1 MAGLVKTYT
10 GDLTQSVAK
19 RIYEAA
25 LVGDEYRQDAKN
37 IIDPEKAGV
46 DDFKLNRGEFFGHA
60 LRAKATSWLPR
71 RFQHQMPDLQ
81 GSDYLMRGQKRTIM
95 SPFASPINPVPPTD
109 IVRSTGGAIQK
120 YTSGAINPSIVPN
133 DVILGDMINITPGR
147 GRRVNPGRR
156 FISAE
161 TGFIPDDKKNIFNKA
176 RGLFGQGVK
185 VREEKLG
192 KFLSAVA
199 QSLSAS
205 LGSINK
211 KMDEANEGVI
221 IAKDG
226 IAATHKQLEGSSDI
240 LESKLDAIIEALRA
254 QNTDLQQAND
264 RQEILTKEIKEGQ
277 EEDLNNTLEIQ
288 KRDYDDQ
295 EIAAM
300 QARDRAEDD
309 RGDISDPW
317 MEPDVKQLAMPLN
330 MGEDGDGYARGGIAS
345 GPDSG
350 YLAMLHGDEAI
361 IPLDNNFTQGQP
373 SAMGKER
380 NVPMLSAEKGKGS
393 GYPKGNN
400 PKGMDPIIKPEADLT
415 KVFNKTVT
423 GGDVNIQE
431 NLGKA
436 IQLPV
441 KAAGLMTVGIV
452 NKVLQKS
459 SFSPEVG
466 NQINKII
473 TPLAAAFGVSSA
485 SLSGIQEG
493 MKARSKSEKEK
504 AETLGRDQSTE
515 THNKNIFQRFAS
527 WITGQG
533 GHGASV
539 GRSGSTNNT
548 SYNRSSSVNINKPLA
563 KGGGGIFE
571 SIRNWFGLAKDRDH
585 KVSPDTMMGDTINN
599 MQNWRRR
606 NEQYMELLNQSSNSS
621 SEYFTKYVAFS
632 DSSSAKSNI
641 LESPHGLN
649 GIIKANSLNE
659 SSMADQVLS
668 LTSLNQPDVN
678 VINNATRASKKP
690 DVVHSPMA
698 VRGNPWE
705 DGTYTGAYEGFA

>member
-10 GDLTQSVAK
+10 GDLTQSIAK

-25 LVGDEYRQDAKN
+25 LVGHEYRKDAKG

-60 LRAKATSWLPR
+60 LRAKATSWLPK
-71 RFQHQMPDLQ
+71 RFQHQMPDLE

-95 SPFASPINPVPPTD
+95 SPFASPINPVPSTA
-109 IVRSTGGAIQK
+109 TGGAIQK
-120 YTSGAINPSIVPN
+120 YTRGGIDPSIVPN
-133 DVILGDMINITPGR
+133 DAILGDMINITPGR

-156 FISAE
+156 FVSAE

-254 QNTDLQQAND
+254 QNNDLQQAND
-264 RQEILTKEIKEGQ
+264 RQEVLTKEIKEGQ

-288 KRDYDDQ
+288 KKDYDDK

-317 MEPDVKQLAMPLN
+317 SESDVSQLALPIN
-330 MGEDGDGYARGGIAS
+330 VGSDGDGFARGGIAS

-361 IPLDNNFTQGQP
+361 VPLDNNFTQGQP

-393 GYPKGNN
+393 GFPKGDN

-436 IQLPV
+436 MQLPV

-485 SLSGIQEG
+485 SLSGIEEG
-493 MKARSKSEKEK
+493 MKARSQSERKRSD
-504 AETLGRDQSTE
+504 TLGRDQSRMTTE
-515 THNKNIFQRFAS
+515 KNIFQQFKS

-563 KGGGGIFE
+563 KGGGGIIE
-571 SIRNWFGLAKDRDH
+571 SIRNWFGLAKDKDH
-585 KVSPDTMMGDTINN
+585 EVSPDTMMGNTINN

-649 GIIKANSLNE
+649 GILKANSLNE

>member
-10 GDLTQSVAK
+10 GDLTQSIAK

-25 LVGDEYRQDAKN
+25 LVGDAYRQDAKD

-254 QNTDLQQAND
+254 QNNDLKQAND

-288 KRDYDDQ
+288 KKDYDDK

-330 MGEDGDGYARGGIAS
+330 MGADGDGYARGGIAS

-361 IPLDNNFTQGQP
+361 IPLDNNYTQGQP
-373 SAMGKER
+373 SAMGKES
-380 NVPMLSAEKGKGS
+380 NVPFLSAEKGKGS
-393 GYPKGNN
+393 GFPKGDN
-400 PKGMDPIIKPEADLT
+400 PKGMEPMLKSEENLT

-423 GGDVNIQE
+423 GGDTNIQE
-431 NLGKA
+431 NLGQA

-459 SFSPEVG
+459 TFGPEVG
-466 NQINKII
+466 TRINEII
-473 TPLAAAFGVSSA
+473 TPLASAFGVSSA
-485 SLSGIQEG
+485 SLSGLEQG
-493 MKARSKSEKEK
+493 MEARAKTDQARK
-504 AETLGRDQSTE
+504 ETLSRDKSTKK
-515 THNKNIFQRFAS
+515 HNKNIFQRFTS
-527 WITGQG
+527 WFTGKG
-533 GHGASV
+533 GHGESV
-539 GRSGSTNNT
+539 GRSGSTSNT
-548 SYNRSSSVNINKPLA
+548 SYNRSSSVNINKPLS
-563 KGGGGIFE
+563 KGGGGGIVE

-599 MQNWRRR
+599 MQNWRKR
-606 NEQYMELLNQSSNSS
+606 NEQYMELLNQSSNS

-632 DSSSAKSNI
+632 DSSSAKNNI
-641 LESPHGLN
+641 LEAPHGLN
-649 GIIKANSLNE
+649 GSLKANSLNE

>member
-10 GDLTQSVAK
+10 GDLTQSIAK

-25 LVGDEYRQDAKN
+25 LVGDEYRQDAKG

-60 LRAKATSWLPR
+60 LRAKATSWLPK

-95 SPFASPINPVPPTD
+95 SPFASPINPQVKSSSA
-109 IVRSTGGAIQK
+109 IVS
-120 YTSGAINPSIVPN
+120 
-133 DVILGDMINITPGR
+133 TPGSALKAPLPSMSAGQLAR
-147 GRRVNPGRR
+147 LDPIERARMIQERMPVV
-156 FISAE
+156 SAE

-176 RGLFGQGVK
+176 RSLFGQGVK

-254 QNTDLQQAND
+254 QNNDLQQASD
-264 RQEILTKEIKEGQ
+264 RQEVLTKKIKEGQ
-277 EEDLNNTLEIQ
+277 EEDLSNTLEIQ
-288 KRDYDDQ
+288 KEDYDDE
-295 EIAAM
+295 EIARM

-317 MEPDVKQLAMPLN
+317 NQPDVSQLAMPLN
-330 MGEDGDGYARGGIAS
+330 MGADGDGYARGGIAS

-361 IPLDNNFTQGQP
+361 IPLDNNYTQGQP
-373 SAMGKER
+373 SAVGKEG

-393 GYPKGNN
+393 GFPKGDN

-423 GGDVNIQE
+423 GGDVNVQE
-431 NLGKA
+431 NLGQA

-473 TPLAAAFGVSSA
+473 TPLAASFGVSSA

-493 MKARSKSEKEK
+493 MKARSQSERAR
-504 AETLGRDQSTE
+504 AETLGKDQSTE
-515 THNKNIFQRFAS
+515 THNKNIFQKFAS

-539 GRSGSTNNT
+539 GRSGSTSNT
-548 SYNRSSSVNINKPLA
+548 SYNRSSSININKPVA
-563 KGGGGIFE
+563 KGGGGIIE

-599 MQNWRRR
+599 MQNWRKR
-606 NEQYMELLNQSSNSS
+606 NEQYMELLNSHSSSNQ
-621 SEYFTKYVAFS
+621 ENYVAYNTAFEKRAES
-632 DSSSAKSNI
+632 
-641 LESPHGLN
+641 LEPFHGLTT
-649 GIIKANSLNE
+649 IAKANSLSE

>member
-10 GDLTQSVAK
+10 GDLTQSIAK

-25 LVGDEYRQDAKN
+25 LVGDAYRQDAKD

-95 SPFASPINPVPPTD
+95 SPFASPINPQVKSSSA
-109 IVRSTGGAIQK
+109 IVT
-120 YTSGAINPSIVPN
+120 
-133 DVILGDMINITPGR
+133 TPGSALKAPLPSMSAGQLAR
-147 GRRVNPGRR
+147 LDPIERARMIQERMPVV
-156 FISAE
+156 SAE

-176 RGLFGQGVK
+176 RSLFGQGVK

-264 RQEILTKEIKEGQ
+264 RQEVLTKEIKEDQ
-277 EEDLNNTLEIQ
+277 AEDLNNTLEIQ
-288 KRDYDDQ
+288 KKDYDDK

-317 MEPDVKQLAMPLN
+317 MQPDVKQLSLD
-330 MGEDGDGYARGGIAS
+330 MGPDGDGYARGGIAS

-361 IPLDNNFTQGQP
+361 IPLDNNYTQGQP

-380 NVPMLSAEKGKGS
+380 NVPFLSAEKGKGS
-393 GYPKGNN
+393 GFPKGDN
-400 PKGMDPIIKPEADLT
+400 PKGMEPMLKSEANLT

-423 GGDVNIQE
+423 TGDTNIQE
-431 NLGKA
+431 NLGQA

-459 SFSPEVG
+459 TFGPEVG
-466 NQINKII
+466 TRINQIIE
-473 TPLAAAFGVSSA
+473 PLAAAFGVSSA
-485 SLSGIQEG
+485 SLSGLEQG
-493 MKARSKSEKEK
+493 MEARAKTDR
-504 AETLGRDQSTE
+504 ARTATLSRNQSTE
-515 THNKNIFQRFAS
+515 THNKNIFQRFTS
-527 WITGQG
+527 WFTGKG

-539 GRSGSTNNT
+539 GRSGSTSNT
-548 SYNRSSSVNINKPLA
+548 SYNRSSSVNINKPLS
-563 KGGGGIFE
+563 KGGGGGIVE

-599 MQNWRRR
+599 MQNWRKR

-621 SEYFTKYVAFS
+621 EYFTKNVAFNNVY
-632 DSSSAKSNI
+632 DYKQF
-641 LESPHGLN
+641 ESPRGLET
-649 GIIKANSLNE
+649 IAKASLLNE

>member
-95 SPFASPINPVPPTD
+95 SPFASPINPVPSTA
-109 IVRSTGGAIQK
+109 TGGAIQK
-120 YTSGAINPSIVPN
+120 YTRGGIDPSIVPN
-133 DVILGDMINITPGR
+133 DAILGDMINITPGR

-156 FISAE
+156 FVSAE

-205 LGSINK
+205 LGSINR
-211 KMDEANEGVI
+211 KMDEANEGII

-226 IAATHKQLEGSSDI
+226 ISATHKQLEGSSSI
-240 LESKLDAIIEALRA
+240 LESKLDDIIDALRA
-254 QNTDLQQAND
+254 QNHEQFRAND
-264 RQEILTKEIKEGQ
+264 KQESAVKEMRDDQK
-277 EEDLNNTLEIQ
+277 EDLSNTLEIQ
-288 KRDYDDQ
+288 KKDYDQQ

-300 QARDRAEDD
+300 EARDRAEDD

-317 MEPDVKQLAMPLN
+317 QEPDVKQLALPFN
-330 MGEDGDGYARGGIAS
+330 PGPGGDGFRMGGLAR

-350 YLAMLHGDEAI
+350 YLAVLHGDEYI
-361 IPLDNNFTQGQP
+361 VPDDNNFTQGQP
-373 SAMGKER
+373 SAVGKYSIGNMPFMAER
-380 NVPMLSAEKGKGS
+380 GLVPGS
-393 GYPKGNN
+393 HPGDN
-400 PKGMDPIIKPEADLT
+400 PKSMTPTFSPSSNITNNINSNNISGDTSIHEDL
-415 KVFNKTVT
+415 
-423 GGDVNIQE
+423 GQ
-431 NLGKA
+431 A
-436 IQLPV
+436 IQLPA
-441 KAAGLMTVGIV
+441 KAAGLMTVGII

-459 SFSPEVG
+459 TFGPEVG
-466 NQINKII
+466 TRINQIIEPI
-473 TPLAAAFGVSSA
+473 AAAFGVSSA
-485 SLSGIQEG
+485 SLSGLEQG
-493 MKARSKSEKEK
+493 MEARSKSD
-504 AETLGRDQSTE
+504 AARRETLTRDQSRDTDE
-515 THNKNIFQRFAS
+515 KNVFQKFTS
-527 WITGQG
+527 WISGKG
-533 GHGASV
+533 GHGASA
-539 GRSGSTNNT
+539 GRSGSTSNT
-548 SYNRSSSVNINKPLA
+548 SYNRSSSVNINKPSA
-563 KGGGGIFE
+563 KGGGGVFE
-571 SIRNWFGLAKDRDH
+571 SIRNWFGLAKDPKGH
-585 KVSPDTMMGDTINN
+585 EVSGDTFTGKTINS
-599 MQNWRRR
+599 MR
-606 NEQYMELLNQSSNSS
+606 NYRLQQQQMMDMMDMSSNPSSS
-621 SEYFTKYVAFS
+621 SEYFTKHVVFG
-632 DSSSAKSNI
+632 DSGSAKKNI
-641 LESPHGLN
+641 LESPHGLTTIAQRVN
-649 GIIKANSLNE
+649 DQSIDEELSSLLNS
-659 SSMADQVLS
+659 S
-668 LTSLNQPDVN
+668 TPDMN

-690 DVVHSPMA
+690 DIVHSALA

-705 DGTYTGAYEGFA
+705 DGTYTGAYEGFG

>member
-10 GDLTQSVAK
+10 GDLTQSIAK

-25 LVGDEYRQDAKN
+25 LVGHEYRKDAKD

-60 LRAKATSWLPR
+60 LRAKATSWLPK
-71 RFQHQMPDLQ
+71 RFQHQMPDLE

-95 SPFASPINPVPPTD
+95 SPFASPINPVPSTD

-120 YTSGAINPSIVPN
+120 YTRGAINPSIVPK
-133 DVILGDMINITPGR
+133 DAILGDMIDITPGR

-176 RGLFGQGVK
+176 RSLFGQGVK

-226 IAATHKQLEGSSDI
+226 IAATHKQLEGTSDI

-254 QNTDLQQAND
+254 QSTDLAAVKDQ
-264 RQEILTKEIKEGQ
+264 QEIAGKEISEGQ
-277 EEDLNNTLEIQ
+277 KEDLSNTLEIQ
-288 KRDYDDQ
+288 KKDYDDQ

-317 MEPDVKQLAMPLN
+317 MEPDVQQLSLD
-330 MGEDGDGYARGGIAS
+330 MGPSGDGFARGGIAS

-361 IPLDNNFTQGQP
+361 IPLDNNYTQGQP

-380 NVPMLSAEKGKGS
+380 NVPFLSAEKGKGS
-393 GYPKGNN
+393 GFPKGDN
-400 PKGMDPIIKPEADLT
+400 PKGMEPMLKSEANLT

-423 GGDVNIQE
+423 GGDTNVQE
-431 NLGKA
+431 NLGQA

-459 SFSPEVG
+459 TFGPEVG
-466 NQINKII
+466 TRINQIIE
-473 TPLAAAFGVSSA
+473 PLAAAFGVSTA
-485 SLSGIQEG
+485 SLSGLEQG
-493 MKARSKSEKEK
+493 MEARSKSDKARSK
-504 AETLGRDQSTE
+504 TLKRDQSTD
-515 THNKNIFQRFAS
+515 THNKNIFQKFVG
-527 WITGQG
+527 WFTGKG

-539 GRSGSTNNT
+539 GRSGSTSNT

-563 KGGGGIFE
+563 KGGGGIIE

-599 MQNWRRR
+599 MQNWRKR
-606 NEQYMELLNQSSNSS
+606 NEQYMELLSSDSISNQNN
-621 SEYFTKYVAFS
+621 YVAYNTAFEKR
-632 DSSSAKSNI
+632 AEA
-641 LESPHGLN
+641 LEPFHGLTT
-649 GIIKANSLNE
+649 IAKANSLSE

-668 LTSLNQPDVN
+668 LTSLNQPEVN
-678 VINNATRASKKP
+678 VINNATTASKKP

-698 VRGNPWE
+698 VRGHPWE

>member
-10 GDLTQSVAK
+10 GDLTQSIAK

-25 LVGDEYRQDAKN
+25 LVGDEYRQDAKG

-60 LRAKATSWLPR
+60 LRAKATSWLPK

-95 SPFASPINPVPPTD
+95 SPFASPINPQVKSSSA
-109 IVRSTGGAIQK
+109 IVS
-120 YTSGAINPSIVPN
+120 
-133 DVILGDMINITPGR
+133 TPGSALKAPLPSMSAGQLAR
-147 GRRVNPGRR
+147 LDPIERARMIQERMPVV
-156 FISAE
+156 SAE

-176 RGLFGQGVK
+176 RSLFGQGVK

-254 QNTDLQQAND
+254 QNNDLQQASD
-264 RQEILTKEIKEGQ
+264 RQEVLTKKIKEGQ

-288 KRDYDDQ
+288 KKDYDDQ
-295 EIAAM
+295 EIAQM

-317 MEPDVKQLAMPLN
+317 NEPDVSQLAMPLN
-330 MGEDGDGYARGGIAS
+330 MGTDGEGYARGGIAS

-361 IPLDNNFTQGQP
+361 IPLDNNYTQGQP
-373 SAMGKER
+373 SAVGKEG

-393 GYPKGNN
+393 GFPKGDN

-423 GGDVNIQE
+423 GGDVNVQE
-431 NLGKA
+431 NLGQA

-473 TPLAAAFGVSSA
+473 TPLAASFGVSSA

-493 MKARSKSEKEK
+493 MKARSQSER
-504 AETLGRDQSTE
+504 ARSETLGKDQSTE
-515 THNKNIFQRFAS
+515 THNKNIFQKFAS

-539 GRSGSTNNT
+539 GRSGSTSNT
-548 SYNRSSSVNINKPLA
+548 SYNRSSSININKPVA
-563 KGGGGIFE
+563 KGGGGIIE

-599 MQNWRRR
+599 MQNWRKR
-606 NEQYMELLNQSSNSS
+606 NEQYMELLNSHSSSNQ
-621 SEYFTKYVAFS
+621 ENYVAYNNAFEKRAES
-632 DSSSAKSNI
+632 
-641 LESPHGLN
+641 LEPFHGLTT
-649 GIIKANSLNE
+649 IAKANSLSE

>member
-10 GDLTQSVAK
+10 GDLTQSIAK

-25 LVGDEYRQDAKN
+25 LVGDEYRQDAKG

-95 SPFASPINPVPPTD
+95 SPFASPINPVPSTA
-109 IVRSTGGAIQK
+109 TGGAIQK
-120 YTSGAINPSIVPN
+120 YTRGGIDPSIVPN
-133 DVILGDMINITPGR
+133 DTILGEMINVTPGR

-199 QSLSAS
+199 ESLSAS

-211 KMDEANEGVI
+211 KMDDANEGII

-226 IAATHKQLEGSSDI
+226 IAATHKQLEGTSDV
-240 LESKLDAIIEALRA
+240 LESKLDAIIDALRA
-254 QNTDLQQAND
+254 QNYDTQVAAD
-264 RQEILTKEIKEGQ
+264 RQESAVKEIRDDQ
-277 EEDLNNTLEIQ
+277 REDFDTTSEIQ
-288 KRDYDDQ
+288 KADADQ
-295 EIAAM
+295 AEIDAM
-300 QARDRAEDD
+300 RARDMATDD
-309 RGDISDPW
+309 RGAIDNPFN
-317 MEPDVKQLAMPLN
+317 EPDAQQLSMPLN
-330 MGEDGDGYARGGIAS
+330 MGADGDGFARGGIAS

-361 IPLDNNFTQGQP
+361 VPLDNNYTQGQP
-373 SAMGKER
+373 SAMGKEGP
-380 NVPMLSAEKGKGS
+380 NVPMLGGFEKGR
-393 GYPKGNN
+393 
-400 PKGMDPIIKPEADLT
+400 KPGPLAGDNSKSMTPVLNQT
-415 KVFNKTVT
+415 ANLSNLMNSTV
-423 GGDVNIQE
+423 GGDTNMQE
-431 NLGKA
+431 NLSQA

-459 SFSPEVG
+459 SFAPEVG
-466 NQINKII
+466 KEINKII
-473 TPLAAAFGVSSA
+473 TPLASAFGVSSA
-485 SLSGIQEG
+485 SLSGIEEG
-493 MKARSKSEKEK
+493 MKARFQSER
-504 AETLGRDQSTE
+504 ARADTLGRDQSRMTTE
-515 THNKNIFQRFAS
+515 KNIFQQFKS

-563 KGGGGIFE
+563 KGGGGIIE
-571 SIRNWFGLAKDRDH
+571 SIRNWFGLAKDKDH
-585 KVSPDTMMGDTINN
+585 KVSPDTIMGDTINN
-599 MQNWRRR
+599 MQNWRKR
-606 NEQYMELLNQSSNSS
+606 NEQYMELLGSNSTTN
-621 SEYFTKYVAFS
+621 SEFFTKNVSYNNAF
-632 DSSSAKSNI
+632 DYKNFESS
-641 LESPHGLN
+641 HGLGKIAKMVN
-649 GIIKANSLNE
+649 EQSMEDELSSLLI
-659 SSMADQVLS
+659 SGK
-668 LTSLNQPDVN
+668 PGVN
-678 VINNATRASKKP
+678 VINNSSRTSKKDP
-690 DVVHSPMA
+690 ITHSALA

>member
-1 MAGLVKTYT
+1 MKL
-10 GDLTQSVAK
+10 
-19 RIYEAA
+19 
-25 LVGDEYRQDAKN
+25 
-37 IIDPEKAGV
+37 AGV

-95 SPFASPINPVPPTD
+95 SPFASPINPVPSTATA
-109 IVRSTGGAIQK
+109 TGGAIQK
-120 YTSGAINPSIVPN
+120 YTRGGIDPSIVPN

-147 GRRVNPGRR
+147 GRKVNPGRR

-176 RGLFGQGVK
+176 RSLFGQGVK

-254 QNTDLQQAND
+254 QNNDLQQAND
-264 RQEILTKEIKEGQ
+264 RQEVLTKEIKEDQ
-277 EEDLNNTLEIQ
+277 AEDLSNTLEIQ
-288 KRDYDDQ
+288 KKDYDDK

-317 MEPDVKQLAMPLN
+317 MQPDVKQLSLD
-330 MGEDGDGYARGGIAS
+330 MGPDGDGYARGGIAS

-361 IPLDNNFTQGQP
+361 IPLDNNYTQGQP

-380 NVPMLSAEKGKGS
+380 NVPFLSAEKGKGS
-393 GYPKGNN
+393 GFPKGDN
-400 PKGMDPIIKPEADLT
+400 PKGMEPMLKSEANLT

-423 GGDVNIQE
+423 TGDTNIQE
-431 NLGKA
+431 NLGQA

-459 SFSPEVG
+459 TFGPEVG
-466 NQINKII
+466 TRINQIIE
-473 TPLAAAFGVSSA
+473 PLAAAFGVSSA
-485 SLSGIQEG
+485 SLSGLEQG
-493 MKARSKSEKEK
+493 MEARAKTDR
-504 AETLGRDQSTE
+504 ARTATLSRNQSTE
-515 THNKNIFQRFAS
+515 THNKNIFQRFTS
-527 WITGQG
+527 WFTGKG

-539 GRSGSTNNT
+539 GRSGSTSNT
-548 SYNRSSSVNINKPLA
+548 SYNRSSSVNINKPLS
-563 KGGGGIFE
+563 KGGGGGIVE

-599 MQNWRRR
+599 MQNWRKR

-621 SEYFTKYVAFS
+621 EYFTKNVAFNNVY
-632 DSSSAKSNI
+632 DYKQF
-641 LESPHGLN
+641 ESPRGLET
-649 GIIKANSLNE
+649 IAKASLLNE

>member
-10 GDLTQSVAK
+10 GDLTQSIAK

-25 LVGDEYRQDAKN
+25 LVGDAYRQDAKD
-37 IIDPEKAGV
+37 IIDPQKAGV

-60 LRAKATSWLPR
+60 LRSKATGWLPR
-71 RFQHQMPDLQ
+71 RFQHQMPDLK
-81 GSDYLMRGQKRTIM
+81 GSEYLMRGQKRSLM
-95 SPFASPINPVPPTD
+95 SPFASPINPQVKSSSA
-109 IVRSTGGAIQK
+109 IVS
-120 YTSGAINPSIVPN
+120 
-133 DVILGDMINITPGR
+133 TPG
-147 GRRVNPGRR
+147 
-156 FISAE
+156 SALKAPLPSMSAGQLARLDPIE
-161 TGFIPDDKKNIFNKA
+161 KAKMIQERMGLPIIQAESGFIPDGKKNIFNKA
-176 RGLFGQGVK
+176 RSLFGQGVK

-254 QNTDLQQAND
+254 QNNDLQQAND
-264 RQEILTKEIKEGQ
+264 RQEVLTKEIKEGQ

-288 KRDYDDQ
+288 KKDYDDQ

-330 MGEDGDGYARGGIAS
+330 MGADGDGFARGGIAS

-361 IPLDNNFTQGQP
+361 VPLDNNYTQGQP
-373 SAMGKER
+373 SAVGKEG

-393 GYPKGNN
+393 GFPKGDN

-423 GGDVNIQE
+423 GGDVNVQE

-466 NQINKII
+466 NQITKII
-473 TPLAAAFGVSSA
+473 TPLADAFGVSSA
-485 SLSGIQEG
+485 SLSGIEEG
-493 MKARSKSEKEK
+493 MKARSQSERKRSD
-504 AETLGRDQSTE
+504 TLGRDQSRMTTE
-515 THNKNIFQRFAS
+515 KNIFQQFKS

-563 KGGGGIFE
+563 KGGGGIIE
-571 SIRNWFGLAKDRDH
+571 SIRNWFGLAKDKDH
-585 KVSPDTMMGDTINN
+585 KVSPDTIMGDTINN
-599 MQNWRRR
+599 MQNWRKR
-606 NEQYMELLNQSSNSS
+606 NEQYMELLGSNSTS
-621 SEYFTKYVAFS
+621 DSEYFIKNT
-632 DSSSAKSNI
+632 SNI
-641 LESPHGLN
+641 TAFHAKNAALESGNKLTTIAQMVN
-649 GIIKANSLNE
+649 DKSMEDELSSLLITGV
-659 SSMADQVLS
+659 DG
-668 LTSLNQPDVN
+668 VN
-678 VINNATRASKKP
+678 VINNATRVSKKP
-690 DVVHSPMA
+690 PITHSALA

>member
-10 GDLTQSVAK
+10 GDLTQSIAK

-25 LVGDEYRQDAKN
+25 LVGDEYRQDAKG

-60 LRAKATSWLPR
+60 LRAKATSWLPK

-95 SPFASPINPVPPTD
+95 SPFASPINPQVKSSSA
-109 IVRSTGGAIQK
+109 IVS
-120 YTSGAINPSIVPN
+120 
-133 DVILGDMINITPGR
+133 TPGSALKAPLPSMSAGQLAR
-147 GRRVNPGRR
+147 LDPIERARMIQERMPVV
-156 FISAE
+156 SAE

-176 RGLFGQGVK
+176 RSLFGQGVK

-254 QNTDLQQAND
+254 QNTDLKQATD
-264 RQEILTKEIKEGQ
+264 RQEVLTKEIKEGQ

-288 KRDYDDQ
+288 KKDYDDQ
-295 EIAAM
+295 EIAQM

-317 MEPDVKQLAMPLN
+317 NQPDVSQLAMPLN
-330 MGEDGDGYARGGIAS
+330 MGADGDGYARGGIAS

-361 IPLDNNFTQGQP
+361 IPLDNNYTQGQP
-373 SAMGKER
+373 SAVGKEG

-393 GYPKGNN
+393 GFPKGDN

-423 GGDVNIQE
+423 GGDINVQE
-431 NLGKA
+431 NLGQA

-473 TPLAAAFGVSSA
+473 TPLAASFGVSSA

-493 MKARSKSEKEK
+493 MKARSQSER
-504 AETLGRDQSTE
+504 ARSETLGKDQSTE
-515 THNKNIFQRFAS
+515 THNKNIFQKFAS

-539 GRSGSTNNT
+539 GRSGSTSNT
-548 SYNRSSSVNINKPLA
+548 SYNRSSSININKPVA
-563 KGGGGIFE
+563 KGGGGIIE

-599 MQNWRRR
+599 MQNWRKR
-606 NEQYMELLNQSSNSS
+606 NEQYMELLNSHSSSNQ
-621 SEYFTKYVAFS
+621 ENYVAYNTAFEKRAES
-632 DSSSAKSNI
+632 
-641 LESPHGLN
+641 LEPFHGLTT
-649 GIIKANSLNE
+649 IAKANSLSE

>member
-10 GDLTQSVAK
+10 GDLTQSIAK

-25 LVGDEYRQDAKN
+25 LVGDEYRQDAKD
-37 IIDPEKAGV
+37 IIGKEV
-46 DDFKLNRGEFFGHA
+46 DDNMLNRGEFFGHA
-60 LRAKATSWLPR
+60 LRAKATSWLPK
-71 RFQHQMPDLQ
+71 RFQHQMPDLR
-81 GSDYLMRGQKRTIM
+81 GSEYLMRGQKRSLM
-95 SPFASPINPVPPTD
+95 SPFASPINPQVKSSSA
-109 IVRSTGGAIQK
+109 IVS
-120 YTSGAINPSIVPN
+120 
-133 DVILGDMINITPGR
+133 TPGSALKAPLPSMSAGQLAR
-147 GRRVNPGRR
+147 LDPIERARMIQERMPVV
-156 FISAE
+156 SAE
-161 TGFIPDDKKNIFNKA
+161 TGFIPDGKKNIFNKA
-176 RGLFGQGVK
+176 RSLFGQGVK

-240 LESKLDAIIEALRA
+240 LESKFDAIIEALRA
-254 QNTDLQQAND
+254 QNNDLQQAND
-264 RQEILTKEIKEGQ
+264 RQEVLTKELKEGQ
-277 EEDLNNTLEIQ
+277 EEDLSNTLEIQ
-288 KRDYDDQ
+288 KKDYDDQ
-295 EIAAM
+295 EIAQM

-317 MEPDVKQLAMPLN
+317 SQPDVSQLAMPIN
-330 MGEDGDGYARGGIAS
+330 MGPEGDGFWGGGIAS

-361 IPLDNNFTQGQP
+361 VPLDNNYTQGKP

-380 NVPMLSAEKGKGS
+380 NVPFLSAEKGKGS
-393 GYPKGNN
+393 GFPKGDN
-400 PKGMDPIIKPEADLT
+400 PKGMDPIFKSEANLN

-423 GGDVNIQE
+423 TGDTNIQE
-431 NLGKA
+431 NLGQA

-459 SFSPEVG
+459 TFGPEVG
-466 NQINKII
+466 TRINQIIE
-473 TPLAAAFGVSSA
+473 PLAAAFGVSSA
-485 SLSGIQEG
+485 SLSGLEQG
-493 MKARSKSEKEK
+493 MEARAKTDR
-504 AETLGRDQSTE
+504 ARTATLTRDQSTE
-515 THNKNIFQRFAS
+515 THNKNIFQKFGD
-527 WITGQG
+527 WITGKG
-533 GHGASV
+533 GHGESV
-539 GRSGSTNNT
+539 GRSGSTSNT
-548 SYNRSSSVNINKPLA
+548 SYNRSSSVNINKPLS
-563 KGGGGIFE
+563 KGGGGGIVE
-571 SIRNWFGLAKDRDH
+571 SIRNWFGLAKDKDH
-585 KVSPDTMMGDTINN
+585 EVSPDTMMGNTINN

-606 NEQYMELLNQSSNSS
+606 NEQYMELLNQSSNSINQS
-621 SEYFTKYVAFS
+621 NYNAYNTAFEKR
-632 DSSSAKSNI
+632 AEA
-641 LESPHGLN
+641 LEPFHGLTT
-649 GIIKANSLNE
+649 IAKANSLNE

>member
-10 GDLTQSVAK
+10 GDLTQSIAK

-25 LVGDEYRQDAKN
+25 LVGDAYRQDAKD

-71 RFQHQMPDLQ
+71 RFQHQMPDLR
-81 GSDYLMRGQKRTIM
+81 GSEYLMRGQKRSLM
-95 SPFASPINPVPPTD
+95 SPFASPINPQVKSSSA
-109 IVRSTGGAIQK
+109 IVS
-120 YTSGAINPSIVPN
+120 
-133 DVILGDMINITPGR
+133 TPG
-147 GRRVNPGRR
+147 
-156 FISAE
+156 SALKAPLPSMSLGQLARLDPIE
-161 TGFIPDDKKNIFNKA
+161 KAKLIQERMGLPIIQAESGFIPDNKKNIFTKA
-176 RGLFGQGVK
+176 RSLFGQGVK

-199 QSLSAS
+199 ESLSAS
-205 LGSINK
+205 LGSINR
-211 KMDEANEGVI
+211 KMDETNEGVI

-226 IAATHKQLEGSSDI
+226 IATTHKQLEGTSDV
-240 LESKLDAIIEALRA
+240 LESKLDAIIDVLRA
-254 QNTDLQQAND
+254 QTTDLKQAKDQQEVA
-264 RQEILTKEIKEGQ
+264 TKKIIQGQ
-277 EEDLNNTLEIQ
+277 EEDLSNTLEIQ
-288 KRDYDDQ
+288 QADYDDK

-317 MEPDVKQLAMPLN
+317 MQPDVKQLSLD
-330 MGEDGDGYARGGIAS
+330 MGPDGDGYARGGIAS

-361 IPLDNNFTQGQP
+361 IPLDNNYTQGQP

-380 NVPMLSAEKGKGS
+380 NVPFLSAEKGKGS
-393 GYPKGNN
+393 GFPKGDN
-400 PKGMDPIIKPEADLT
+400 PKGMEPMLKSEANLT

-423 GGDVNIQE
+423 TGDTNIQE
-431 NLGKA
+431 NLGQA

-459 SFSPEVG
+459 TFGPEVG
-466 NQINKII
+466 TRINQIIE
-473 TPLAAAFGVSSA
+473 PLAAAFGVSSA
-485 SLSGIQEG
+485 SLSGLEQG
-493 MKARSKSEKEK
+493 MEARAKTDR
-504 AETLGRDQSTE
+504 ARTATLSRNQSTE
-515 THNKNIFQRFAS
+515 THNKNIFQRFTS
-527 WITGQG
+527 WFTGKG

-539 GRSGSTNNT
+539 GRSGSTSNT
-548 SYNRSSSVNINKPLA
+548 SYNRSSSVNINKPLS
-563 KGGGGIFE
+563 KGGGGGIVE

-599 MQNWRRR
+599 MQNWRKR

-621 SEYFTKYVAFS
+621 EYFTKNVAFNNVY
-632 DSSSAKSNI
+632 DYKQF
-641 LESPHGLN
+641 ESPRGLET
-649 GIIKANSLNE
+649 IAKASLLNE